1 MEHCRMGS
9 YTHRN
14 CDRNSVRG
22 GQGSPLGSEEK
33 RGPEKTP
40 GSSMKSRAQ
49 ATAASA
55 FSRAAFWMALVAILA
70 VLVLSSASLRA
81 QSASAFYKRGLNAEA
96 REDYDA
102 AFDNYQKAY
111 AKAPKDLQY
120 RTSLYRVRSTASS
133 VHVTKG
139 YKLLAAGRSE

>member
-1 MEHCRMGS
+1 MEYCRMGS

-22 GQGSPLGSEEK
+22 GQGSPIGSEEK

-55 FSRAAFWMALVAILA
+55 FSLAAFWMALLA
-70 VLVLSSASLRA
+70 VVAVFGLSSASLRA
-81 QSASAFYKRGLNAEA
+81 QSASAFFKRGQNAESPQ
-96 REDYDA
+96 DDDA
-102 AFDNYQKAY
+102 A
-111 AKAPKDLQY
+111 
-120 RTSLYRVRSTASS
+120 
-133 VHVTKG
+133 H
-139 YKLLAAGRSE
+139 